1 MKCVCQRPS
10 SWLKTALIFPLL
22 FVVLIGW
29 SISSPPGASPD
40 DDYHLASSYCALGE
54 RAGLCES
61 TKINNFRLIPSGL
74 VSLQSCYSNQSA
86 SAGCINDHLR
96 SSAEKMT
103 ISERLNTNNLYP
115 KLFYFA
121 NGHLVGSDIQK
132 SVTIT
137 RLFNIAVVILLF
149 FLAYKFSHQ
158 RFREVIPATI
168 AISSVPLG
176 MFIFS
181 SNNPSSWAIASL
193 FSYSFLLASIS
204 RPLFSRG
211 NLKLILPILTCLVIA
226 LGSRAD
232 SVLLILIITLGI
244 FLFLLDGATI
254 SKRDLFALSPI
265 VVIAALVFWILN
277 PTLQKFV
284 REGFLEG
291 STQVS
296 GVDIFISNLLS
307 LPQLLLGSFGFSLS
321 EIPTRTG
328 HLGWFNTPVPPTTSF
343 ITFSVYLILIS
354 LSFSSWKESEKRV
367 IGFYILAFVA
377 LPLLI
382 HQRDKTVI
390 GQDIQPRYFF
400 IFSFLILGFALVQK
414 RFKKISPAMGILLV
428 VAVSFAHS
436 SALYVSI
443 KRYTVGYGDFGL
455 SLNSGVQWWYFKSVS
470 PTAVWLITSL
480 CYSLFLSLAFAKLRD
495 TELQESLISK
505 TRCDSQLLV
514 LMKYREHDFL

>member
-1 MKCVCQRPS
+1 
-10 SWLKTALIFPLL
+10 LL

-74 VSLQSCYSNQSA
+74 ISIQSCYSNQSS

-103 ISERLNTNNLYP
+103 ISDRLNTNNLYP
-115 KLFYFA
+115 RLFYFA

-132 SVTIT
+132 SVVIT
-137 RLFNIAVVILLF
+137 RLFNISIVIFLF
-149 FLAYKFSHQ
+149 FLAYRYSHQ
-158 RFREVIPATI
+158 RFREVIPVTI
-168 AISSVPLG
+168 AITSVPLG

-193 FSYSFLLASIS
+193 LSYSFLLASVS
-204 RPLFSRG
+204 RPLFSRE
-211 NLKLILPILTCLVIA
+211 NLKLIFPILTCLVVA

-232 SVLLILIITLGI
+232 SVLLMLIITFGI
-244 FLFLLDGATI
+244 LLFLIDEARI
-254 SKRDLFALSPI
+254 SNKYLYVLSPI
-265 VVIAALVFWILN
+265 AVIATLVFWILN
-277 PTLQKFV
+277 PTLQQFV
-284 REGFLEG
+284 LEGFLEG
-291 STQVS
+291 STQLS
-296 GVDIFISNLLS
+296 GVDVLISNLLS
-307 LPQLLLGSFGFSLS
+307 LPQFLLGSFGFSFS

-343 ITFSVYLILIS
+343 IVFSVYLILLS
-354 LSFSSWKESEKRV
+354 LSFSSWKGSQKKV
-367 IGFYILAFVA
+367 IGISILTLVA

-390 GQDIQPRYFF
+390 GEDIQPRYFF
-400 IFSFLILGFALVQK
+400 VFIFLILGFALTQK
-414 RFKKISPAMGILLV
+414 RFQKISTPMGIFLV

-436 SALYVSI
+436 LALYAFI

-455 SLNSGVQWWYFKSVS
+455 SLNSGVQWWYFKSAS
-470 PTAVWLITSL
+470 PTTVWLMTSL
-480 CYSLFLSLAFAKLRD
+480 CYLLFLSLAFAKLRD
-495 TELQESLISK
+495 NELKEFLVSK
-505 TRCDSQLLV
+505 NAV
-514 LMKYREHDFL
+514 